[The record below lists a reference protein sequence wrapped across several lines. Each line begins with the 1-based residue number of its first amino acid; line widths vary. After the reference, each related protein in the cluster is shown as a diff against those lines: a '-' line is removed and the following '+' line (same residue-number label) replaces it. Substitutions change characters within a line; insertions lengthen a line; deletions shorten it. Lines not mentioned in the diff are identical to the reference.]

1 MKGKKLAWLGVAAL
15 VLLAAA
21 CRAAPAASAAFLL
34 AGAALCPLEKW
45 QGLLRQRLQWAGLLK
60 GAVIVVLIV
69 LGAVLTQT
77 TKSAQTADIPPEI
90 SSTAAP
96 VQEQPEPSPE
106 PEASESPEP
115 EEPEVTE
122 AVVPQDEPEVP
133 PSPEPSTDAEPEPS
147 QTDAAE
153 PEAEEDAQPSAEPET
168 VTADYVLNTNSK
180 KFHKPSC
187 SGVKRMKEENKSSF
201 TGTRD
206 EVIAKGYT
214 PCGTC
219 KP

>member
-21 CRAAPAASAAFLL
+21 CHAAPAASAAFLL

-90 SSTAAP
+90 SEPAAP
-96 VQEQPEPSPE
+96 VQEQPEPAPE

-115 EEPEVTE
+115 EVTE
-122 AVVPQDEPEVP
+122 AVVPPDEPEVP

-147 QTDAAE
+147 QTDA
-153 PEAEEDAQPSAEPET
+153 AEPET